1 MQLDVLLSFLA
12 HRQLLYHENRGQALD
27 IESFSRGKLRRDSLL
42 PYRMI
47 NVFIGVATINL
58 PERGSRLLNPVLHL
72 HQWLLKRWDI
82 SWLHWLD
89 RHQTMVLVVL
99 NRDVWE
105 LSI

>member
-47 NVFIGVATINL
+47 NVFIGVATIN
-58 PERGSRLLNPVLHL
+58 
-72 HQWLLKRWDI
+72 
-82 SWLHWLD
+82 
-89 RHQTMVLVVL
+89 
-99 NRDVWE
+99 
-105 LSI
+105 